1 MAKAK
6 GFVESGLATPKD
18 KGGTFIPVAD
28 RLPVRKEYLHMSKA
42 DVQAAEKKRKSDEGR
57 VAKFADKI
65 ANEDAENIETE
76 AIDPDKALDAVEAKA
91 TEAPIAK
98 ATEAPIAESTV
109 AKKAKS
115 KK

>member
-57 VAKFADKI
+57 VAKFADEI

-91 TEAPIAK
+91 PAV
-98 ATEAPIAESTV
+98 ESTV

>member
-28 RLPVRKEYLHMSKA
+28 RLPVRKEYLHMKKA

-57 VAKFADKI
+57 VAKFADEIK
-65 ANEDAENIETE
+65 NEK
-76 AIDPDKALDAVEAKA
+76 IDPDKALDAVEAKA
-91 TEAPIAK
+91 PAV
-98 ATEAPIAESTV
+98 ESTV